1 MRDSL
6 FKPALNSCPAANPS
20 RCWWWKKRS
29 RQFNF
34 QPISK
39 PRAVGRA
46 QQTFAANRTRTGL
59 RGIGGKLN
67 SRASKTVV
75 GLAQEFDVFDIR
87 RNLIGGQRRL
97 RVRLGVAVEAE
108 QLRVN
113 LAPEIGVVAFPAAQV
128 LDDQR
133 FGSDTRPQPVE
144 PPGIRTSAP
153 QSTSWSRR
161 WPSQSGFSAST
172 RGWFVPT

>member
-34 QPISK
+34 QSISK
-39 PRAVGRA
+39 PRAVGRG

-59 RGIGGKLN
+59 RGIGVKLN

-97 RVRLGVAVEAE
+97 RVGLGVAVEAE

-161 WPSQSGFSAST
+161 WPSQSGFSTST
-172 RGWFVPT
+172 NGSADRR

>member
-1 MRDSL
+1 
-6 FKPALNSCPAANPS
+6 
-20 RCWWWKKRS
+20 
-29 RQFNF
+29 
-34 QPISK
+34 
-39 PRAVGRA
+39 
-46 QQTFAANRTRTGL
+46 
-59 RGIGGKLN
+59 
-67 SRASKTVV
+67 
-75 GLAQEFDVFDIR
+75 
-87 RNLIGGQRRL
+87 
-97 RVRLGVAVEAE
+97 
-108 QLRVN
+108 
-113 LAPEIGVVAFPAAQV
+113 VAFPAAQV